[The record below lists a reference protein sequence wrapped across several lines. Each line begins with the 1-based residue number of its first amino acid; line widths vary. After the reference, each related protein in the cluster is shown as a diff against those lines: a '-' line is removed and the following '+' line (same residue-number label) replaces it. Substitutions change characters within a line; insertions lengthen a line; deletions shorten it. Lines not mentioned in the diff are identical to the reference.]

1 MMQGLILAGGRGS
14 RLAADG
20 VETPK
25 ALVEVAGRPQIVH
38 LAEMFAA
45 LGCETVT
52 CMVRDG
58 IPTDWSAR
66 AGPNVT
72 VRSCH
77 TPSSLH
83 TLVVGL
89 AVVPPGPVF
98 CTMVDTVMPAA
109 DWQRLYQAVTQRLA
123 TGSLAVLAVT
133 PFVDDELP
141 VYVAR
146 DAAGF
151 ATEIADRAPG
161 SSTGGPVVTGGVYGF
176 SPVAR
181 RLAGVAVA
189 SLHRM
194 RAFLKLLVELKVPV
208 ATVEVPRII
217 DLDHKRDLVAA
228 ESWLAAAK
236 APR

>member
-66 AGPNVT
+66 AG